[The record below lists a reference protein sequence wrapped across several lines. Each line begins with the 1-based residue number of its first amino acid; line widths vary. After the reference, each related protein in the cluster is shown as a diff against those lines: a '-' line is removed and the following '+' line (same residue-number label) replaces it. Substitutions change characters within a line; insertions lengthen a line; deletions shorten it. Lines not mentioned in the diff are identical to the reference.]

1 MRKSNSSI
9 LGKYSDGSGRKKG
22 SSKDSGIVEYRQL
35 YKGEIRAKTVTE
47 KKVQTLEDKIT
58 ARDYRANEDKK
69 KDEESAQ
76 ITIGGVSYIV
86 RSEDASPDR
95 IRKVGDLADEIYK
108 ETRDRNPYI
117 ASLKTAIMAL
127 FEASDRLI
135 TLRAENNALK
145 TELMYYKQKDKL
157 NGDQDKNKPEPTPM
171 EKLASSSIS
180 GSVLFSH
187 LKDKDKDK
195 NKDDEKKD

>member
-9 LGKYSDGSGRKKG
+9 LGKYSDGSYSKKG
-22 SSKDSGIVEYRQL
+22 SKDSGIVEYRQL
-35 YKGEIRAKTVTE
+35 YKGEISAKNVTE
-47 KKVQTLEDKIT
+47 KKVQTLEDKIA

-76 ITIGGVSYIV
+76 ITIGGISYIV

-108 ETRDRNPYI
+108 ETRDNNPYI
-117 ASLKTAIMAL
+117 ASLKTAIMSL
-127 FEASDRLI
+127 FEACDRLI

-157 NGDQDKNKPEPTPM
+157 NEEKEKKPDPTPM
-171 EKLASSSIS
+171 EKLAETSSIGKS
-180 GSVLFSH
+180 ILFSH
-187 LKDKDKDK
+187 IKD
-195 NKDDEKKD
+195 NEKKD

>member
-9 LGKYSDGSGRKKG
+9 LGKYSDGSNKKKG
-22 SSKDSGIVEYRQL
+22 SKDSGIVEYRQL
-35 YKGEIRAKTVTE
+35 YKGEISAKNVTE
-47 KKVQTLEDKIT
+47 KKVQTLEDKIA
-58 ARDYRANEDKK
+58 ARDYRTNDDKK

-76 ITIGGVSYIV
+76 ITIGGISYIV

-108 ETRDRNPYI
+108 ETRDNNPYI
-117 ASLKTAIMAL
+117 ASLKTAIMSL
-127 FEASDRLI
+127 FEACDRLI

-157 NGDQDKNKPEPTPM
+157 NEEKEKKPDPTPM
-171 EKLASSSIS
+171 EKLAESSSIGKS
-180 GSVLFSH
+180 ILFSH
-187 LKDKDKDK
+187 LKD
-195 NKDDEKKD
+195 NEKKD

>member
-9 LGKYSDGSGRKKG
+9 LGKYSDS
-22 SSKDSGIVEYRQL
+22 SSKSKSSGKASGIVEYKQL
-35 YKGEIRAKTVTE
+35 FKGEIKAKTVTE
-47 KKVQTLEDKIT
+47 KKVQTLEDKIA
-58 ARDYRANEDKK
+58 ARDYRANDDKK

-76 ITIGGVSYIV
+76 ITIGGISYIV

-108 ETRDRNPYI
+108 ETRDNNPYI
-117 ASLKTAIMAL
+117 DSLKTAIMSL
-127 FEASDRLI
+127 FEACDRLI

-157 NGDQDKNKPEPTPM
+157 NEDNDKNKPEPTPM
-171 EKLASSSIS
+171 EKLASASSSI
-180 GSVLFSH
+180 GKSVLFSH
-187 LKDKDKDK
+187 IKD
-195 NKDDEKKD
+195 KDDEKKD

>member
-9 LGKYSDGSGRKKG
+9 LGKYSDGSYKKKG
-22 SSKDSGIVEYRQL
+22 TKDSGLVEYRQL
-35 YKGEIRAKTVTE
+35 YKGEIKAKTVTE
-47 KKVQTLEDKIT
+47 KKVQTLEDKIA
-58 ARDYRANEDKK
+58 ARDYRANDDKK

-108 ETRDRNPYI
+108 ETRENNPYI
-117 ASLKTAIMAL
+117 ASLKTAVMSL
-127 FEASDRLI
+127 FEACDRLI

-157 NGDQDKNKPEPTPM
+157 AEENDKNKPEPTPM
-171 EKLASSSIS
+171 EKLASSSSNIGKS
-180 GSVLFSH
+180 ILFSH
-187 LKDKDKDK
+187 IKD
-195 NKDDEKKD
+195 NEKKD